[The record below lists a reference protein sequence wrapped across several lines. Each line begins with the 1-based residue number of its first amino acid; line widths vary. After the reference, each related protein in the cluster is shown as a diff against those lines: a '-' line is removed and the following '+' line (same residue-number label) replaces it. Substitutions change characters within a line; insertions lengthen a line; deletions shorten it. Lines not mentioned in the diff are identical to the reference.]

1 MLRSMTGFGAASAEA
16 EGVVVRVELRSVNH
30 RHLQVK
36 ARLPLDKGHLESDVE
51 ARIKQHA
58 ERGAVTVSVEL
69 QRAGGARRVGIDLDV
84 ARAWQV
90 ELKRAALHLEVEDDV
105 TMAQLLEL
113 PGVQA
118 SAQVDESSREAEDA
132 LVLDAVSRA
141 SAELVRMRTQEG
153 AALRADL
160 ELHARGMAEL
170 RVRIAE
176 RMPEAVRGLQV
187 SLTERVG
194 KLLAGEVVPKGARAP
209 VAEADLAREIAL
221 IADKMDVSEELAR
234 LGSHLAQLSSFLD
247 AKEPVGRKLDF
258 LVQEFL
264 REVNTIGSKCS
275 DAAVAH
281 MVVELKTLIERL
293 REQVQNV
300 E

>member
-1 MLRSMTGFGAASAEA
+1 MC
-16 EGVVVRVELRSVNH
+16 
-30 RHLQVK
+30 
-36 ARLPLDKGHLESDVE
+36 
-51 ARIKQHA
+51 
-58 ERGAVTVSVEL
+58 
-69 QRAGGARRVGIDLDV
+69 AGLS
-84 ARAWQV
+84 
-90 ELKRAALHLEVEDDV
+90 L
-105 TMAQLLEL
+105 
-113 PGVQA
+113 
-118 SAQVDESSREAEDA
+118 
-132 LVLDAVSRA
+132 
-141 SAELVRMRTQEG
+141 
-153 AALRADL
+153 LRA
-160 ELHARGMAEL
+160 
-170 RVRIAE
+170 RIAE

-194 KLLAGEVVPKGARAP
+194 KLLTGELLPKGARAP

>member
-1 MLRSMTGFGAASAEA
+1 
-16 EGVVVRVELRSVNH
+16 
-30 RHLQVK
+30 
-36 ARLPLDKGHLESDVE
+36 
-51 ARIKQHA
+51 
-58 ERGAVTVSVEL
+58 
-69 QRAGGARRVGIDLDV
+69 
-84 ARAWQV
+84 
-90 ELKRAALHLEVEDDV
+90 VEDDV

-132 LVLDAVSRA
+132 LVLEAVSRA

-170 RVRIAE
+170 RARIAE

-194 KLLAGEVVPKGARAP
+194 KLLTGELLPKGARAP